1 MEATQVKVWTKD
13 EVRSLLERSDE
24 AVYRGIVAI
33 DNRQLVEERVEGNA
47 VVHNGRGFGKFDAK
61 FGGKMAELVRQW
73 QRGESAYAAPLSYNQ
88 TLATRKLLLKYTR
101 QLTEIANGVE

>member
-24 AVYRGIVAI
+24 AVWRGVVAI
-33 DNRQLVEERVEGNA
+33 DNRQTSDERA
-47 VVHNGRGFGKFDAK
+47 VGDAAHLNGRGWGKFDAK